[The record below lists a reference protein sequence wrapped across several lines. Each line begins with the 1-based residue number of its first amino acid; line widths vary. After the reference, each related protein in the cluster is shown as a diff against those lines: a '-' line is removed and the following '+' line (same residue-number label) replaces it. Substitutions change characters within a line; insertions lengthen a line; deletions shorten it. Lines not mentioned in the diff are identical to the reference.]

1 MASISILDLTDAF
14 DSAVKLYREGDVMG
28 NADVLTS
35 ARTSLGTNINRESE
49 TYRDFYR
56 ESFQRKVLEKL
67 HLIYITPLWHSSLHF
82 VVAF

>member
-1 MASISILDLTDAF
+1 MASISILDLTDAIN
-14 DSAVKLYREGDVMG
+14 SAVKLYREGDGMG

-67 HLIYITPLWHSSLHF
+67 HLFYITPLWQSSLHF